1 MSVNDTPRGER
12 AHIAVFGRRNAGKS
26 SLINAFCGQEVSIVS
41 PVSGTTTDPVY
52 RPMELLPAGPVVL
65 IDTAGL
71 DDTGELG
78 EQRIRQTLHV
88 LKKTD
93 LAILVVDA
101 EAGAGDFERELLQKL
116 AAAGT
121 NVMIVLNKIDK
132 ITSDP
137 PSLEE
142 RCNQMASRL
151 EAGSSIRLFPVSTLS
166 GSGIGAL
173 KRAAAERLAQEE
185 QRFRL
190 VGDLLSP
197 GDVAVLVVPI
207 DKAAP
212 KGRLILP
219 QQQTIRDIMECDAL
233 AVVTKEQEL
242 SHTLSQLTGKPRVVI
257 TDSQVFLKVQ
267 ADTPPDVPLTSFS
280 ILFARYKGDLPRLVG
295 GARSIARL
303 KDGDRVL
310 IAEACTH
317 HRQSDDIGSVK
328 IPRWLR
334 EITGRQLTID
344 HAAGSEFP
352 ADLEQ
357 YSLIIHCGACM
368 LNRRAMLRR
377 LDEAEAAGVPIVNYG
392 VFIAYVQGVFPRAIE
407 MFPSAMLAWEE
418 GGSGNTRQNRGTDTL
433 SLPIV

>member
-1 MSVNDTPRGER
+1 MSMNDTPRGER
-12 AHIAVFGRRNAGKS
+12 PHIAVFGRRNAGKS
-26 SLINAFCGQEVSIVS
+26 SLINAVCRQEVSIVS

-52 RPMELLPAGPVVL
+52 RPMELLTAGPVVL

-78 EQRIRQTLHV
+78 QQRIRKTMQI

-101 EAGAGDFERELLQKL
+101 EAGAGDFERELLQGMI
-116 AAAGT
+116 ADGT
-121 NVMIVLNKIDK
+121 NVIIALNKIDL
-132 ITSDP
+132 ITAEP
-137 PSLEE
+137 AAVEA
-142 RCNQMASRL
+142 RCNQSASQL
-151 EAGSSIRLFPVSTLS
+151 GAGSSIRLLPVSTLS
-166 GSGIGAL
+166 GSGIDVL
-173 KRAAAERLAQEE
+173 KRAAAAVLAQEE

-190 VGDLLSP
+190 VGDLLNP

-233 AVVTKEQEL
+233 AVLTKEQEL
-242 SHTLSQLTGKPRVVI
+242 SHTLSQLTRKPRVVI

-280 ILFARYKGDLPRLVG
+280 ILFARYKGDLPRLVS
-295 GARSIARL
+295 GARSISRL
-303 KDGDRVL
+303 IDGDRVL

-334 EITGRQLTID
+334 EITGRQLVID

-392 VFIAYVQGVFPRAIE
+392 VFIAFVQGVFPRAIE
-407 MFPSAMLAWEE
+407 IFPSAMLAWEN
-418 GGSGNTRQNRGTDTL
+418 GGSQAAHQNRGAASL
-433 SLPIV
+433 SLPVV